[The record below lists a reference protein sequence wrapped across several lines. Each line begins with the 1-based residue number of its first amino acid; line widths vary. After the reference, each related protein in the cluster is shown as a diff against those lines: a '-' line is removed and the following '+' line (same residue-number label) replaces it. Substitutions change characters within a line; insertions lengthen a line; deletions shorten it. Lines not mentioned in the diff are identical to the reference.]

1 MNLTSA
7 WRDTHTYSTE
17 IVIYPH
23 TWMVMGFSSL
33 ELNIDIERSI
43 SYAHLKFKA
52 GAVTARN
59 THANWP
65 NWKYYPNDKIVY
77 TEEK

>member
-1 MNLTSA
+1 MS
-7 WRDTHTYSTE
+7 
-17 IVIYPH
+17 
-23 TWMVMGFSSL
+23 FSSL

-43 SYAHLKFKA
+43 SYAHLKFQA